1 MGLSAFS
8 KILDAASSLSLSAAC
23 SSHTGKR
30 RKNNEDNF
38 FFGGQY
44 MSYRNQGLGS
54 VLQKSFSLRKNR
66 FFAVFDGMGG
76 GEYGEIASYMA
87 AKAAAE
93 YLEAEEDKNSKDKK
107 KYLEEMTL
115 QMSGRIYQEASR
127 LEAGLM
133 GSTLAALYFADGWL
147 WSVNV
152 GDSRCYL
159 LRDGKLRLLSKDQ
172 TDEDYMKENGISGRK
187 PYLTQYLGMD
197 PEEMKVLP
205 YISCLQ
211 QGRADRFLICSDG
224 LTDMLPLSVIE
235 GILLENQRAGKIV
248 ERLLEEALVAGGKD
262 NITAIVIDL

>member
-23 SSHTGKR
+23 SSHSGKR

-76 GEYGEIASYMA
+76 G
-87 AKAAAE
+87 
-93 YLEAEEDKNSKDKK
+93 
-107 KYLEEMTL
+107 
-115 QMSGRIYQEASR
+115 
-127 LEAGLM
+127 
-133 GSTLAALYFADGWL
+133 
-147 WSVNV
+147 
-152 GDSRCYL
+152 RCYL

-235 GILLENQRAGKIV
+235 GILLENQRAGKMV